1 MGKTND
7 WPKREVS
14 SVTNRPVPKKDV
26 VFLTS
31 QYRVQVRELGR
42 DWVDGAS
49 DAWTDLLRQSD
60 ANPVFMSWGWVSS
73 WLETFGDK
81 TDARILGLYEGDH
94 LVALVPLCA
103 KRSVATIW
111 GKHLSLAGMEQ
122 VGADYSDLLCVQG
135 YETVVAEVVV
145 EWLRQCNDWTQCEFL
160 DVLPNS
166 MVRRVTKLMIADA
179 VVEDLPGSE
188 CPRASLTGGW
198 QGLLRDRFDRKRRY
212 NIERQ
217 IRLAEEK
224 EGLRLVFH
232 DTPDAIARA
241 FPVLVSLH
249 DERKDAQG
257 IKSSFS
263 RPDRRDFHTR
273 AALRLS
279 ESRAA
284 FVATLESQRGVVG
297 AAYCLRDTKN
307 VYYFQTGMSA
317 TGAALGAG
325 STLLY
330 MLIRWAANQG
340 YEWFDFLKGDEGYK
354 KPWATDCVEQRIV
367 TVTRT
372 SMHGRM
378 ALALAGGRR
387 VLKHLLSY
395 DMRSEKVTP

>member
-1 MGKTND
+1 MI
-7 WPKREVS
+7 RQ
-14 SVTNRPVPKKDV
+14 NRIH
-26 VFLTS
+26 
-31 QYRVQVRELGR
+31 VREHGP
-42 DWVDGAS
+42 DWVGGAS
-49 DAWTDLLRQSD
+49 DAWTNLLRQSN
-60 ANPVFMSWGWVSS
+60 ANPVFMSWAWMSS
-73 WLETFGDK
+73 WIETLGDK
-81 TDARILGLYEGDH
+81 TNARILGLYEGDR

-111 GKHLSLAGMEQ
+111 GKHLSLAGIEP
-122 VGADYSDLLCVQG
+122 VGGDYSDLLCVQG
-135 YETVVAEVVV
+135 YETVVAEVVA
-145 EWLRQCNDWTQCEFL
+145 EWLRQCKDWTQCEFL

-166 MVRRVTKLMIADA
+166 MVRRVAELMIADV
-179 VVEDLPGSE
+179 VVEDLPGSV
-188 CPRASLTGGW
+188 CPRASLTYGW
-198 QGLLRDRFDRKRRY
+198 QGLLRNQFDRKRRY

-232 DTPDAIARA
+232 DTPDAIAQA

-263 RPDRRDFHTR
+263 RLDRRDFHAR
-273 AALRLS
+273 AAIKLS
-279 ESRAA
+279 ASRAA
-284 FVATLESQRGVVG
+284 FVVTLESQRGIVG

-317 TGAALGAG
+317 TGAILGAG

-354 KPWATDCVEQRIV
+354 KHWATDRIQQRVIR
-367 TVTRT
+367 VTRI
-372 SMHGRM
+372 SPRGQL
-378 ALALAGGRR
+378 ALALIGMRR
-387 VLKHLLSY
+387 MLKGLL
-395 DMRSEKVTP
+395 